1 MGRSPRTVQQFE
13 IYHSPV
19 FLSPRA
25 RSTDKKASRLDYYI
39 KCKYSRD
46 KEITLL
52 TTSLPPPL
60 PPPYSLSL
68 EKLLV
73 LCLSLTFYPIPPPP
87 SRIKSIRCFPRDLRL
102 FRGSLESASSSSRR
116 EGPTRKSKG
125 KHGCYLGSFP
135 SPLRRS
141 AADSCFNEEEWAGAW
156 RRETSLPSSELNN
169 SDGPSPV
176 FDRLLFREVSRFK
189 DYFWEILFYCYWL
202 WKISSSLILCRL
214 LDWKLFS
221 IWLRTLK
228 FWEWRRVKRL
238 NSKRKKR
245 KERSL

>member
-141 AADSCFNEEEWAGAW
+141 AADSCFNEEEWAGASIRGGGKRAYQAVSLTTVMD
-156 RRETSLPSSELNN
+156 RRLYSIAYYFEKFHGSRIISGRYSSTVIGFGKFHLRLSCVVSWIGNSLAFDCGHWSFENEEGLN
-169 SDGPSPV
+169 D
-176 FDRLLFREVSRFK
+176 
-189 DYFWEILFYCYWL
+189 
-202 WKISSSLILCRL
+202 
-214 LDWKLFS
+214 
-221 IWLRTLK
+221 
-228 FWEWRRVKRL
+228 
-238 NSKRKKR
+238 
-245 KERSL
+245 